1 MDNRRWRNFRY
12 YYKKQDTDL
21 DKGKDKVTIK
31 IKLNGEVEEVEG
43 TIKAEYDLIK
53 MGIKR
58 YGRRE

>member
-43 TIKAEYDLIK
+43 TIKAEYDFDK
-53 MGIKR
+53 NGN
-58 YGRRE
+58 